1 VAAFAMRAYLPT
13 PRETNLLVFLGCA
26 SLGYALYLRHMVVDA
41 TTLELA
47 CAAGLPRASCF
58 LRRAVVDFRD
68 MELFGGVAIIAAAAH
83 FIAPRFAAFAVAMCA
98 GLFGLVL
105 GNPEP
110 SAMAGGLLILSFARP
125 VRRLLASKPLP
136 APTAPS
142 RTTTPANSRTS
153 H

>member
-1 VAAFAMRAYLPT
+1 MRAFLPT

-26 SLGYALYLRHMVVDA
+26 SFGYALYLRHMVVDA
-41 TTLELA
+41 STLELA

-58 LRRAVVDFRD
+58 LRRAVTDFRD
-68 MELFGGVAIIAAAAH
+68 MELFGGTAIIAAVAH
-83 FIAPRFAAFAVAMCA
+83 FIAPRFTAFAIAMCA
-98 GLFGLVL
+98 AIFGLVL

-110 SAMAGGLLILSFARP
+110 AAMAAGLLILSFARP

-136 APTAPS
+136 ASAAPARTTAPAS
-142 RTTTPANSRTS
+142 SKTS